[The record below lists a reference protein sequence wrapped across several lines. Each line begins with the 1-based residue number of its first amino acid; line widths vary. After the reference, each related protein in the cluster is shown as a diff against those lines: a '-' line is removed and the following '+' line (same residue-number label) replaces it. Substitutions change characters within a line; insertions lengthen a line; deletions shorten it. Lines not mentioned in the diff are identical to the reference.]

1 MLNNFPGEA
10 EVQGDRGYDQVEPS
24 VRQIVDDQSYDVSI
38 TGHEAENGDQ
48 TIDDPKT
55 WKNSC
60 EARKPVYA
68 ANNATTL
75 VIRWTILCA
84 AFTCRMPTTFHLEK
98 PRV

>member
-48 TIDDPKT
+48 TIDDPE
-55 WKNSC
+55 NLEEQLRSA
-60 EARKPVYA
+60 EARV
-68 ANNATTL
+68 
-75 VIRWTILCA
+75 CGQ
-84 AFTCRMPTTFHLEK
+84 
-98 PRV
+98 